1 MNRLV
6 ASAVVST
13 RLAACLLAGGLALGG
28 CTSGDKIGVVECDDY
43 LEKARKCSEK
53 GGPGE
58 ALKMSNDML
67 KKSWAKTMTESGQKA
82 MLPITCRAALEGAR
96 KAYTACEW

>member
-1 MNRLV
+1 VKKRI
-6 ASAVVST
+6 ASACVAIV
-13 RLAACLLAGGLALGG
+13 LLACSTGG
-28 CTSGDKIGVVECDDY
+28 KVGVAECDDY
-43 LEKARKCSEK
+43 LEKALKCSEK

-67 KKSWAKTMTESGQKA
+67 KKSWVKNAGDATQKSI
-82 MLPITCRAALEGAR
+82 LPATCKAALEGAK